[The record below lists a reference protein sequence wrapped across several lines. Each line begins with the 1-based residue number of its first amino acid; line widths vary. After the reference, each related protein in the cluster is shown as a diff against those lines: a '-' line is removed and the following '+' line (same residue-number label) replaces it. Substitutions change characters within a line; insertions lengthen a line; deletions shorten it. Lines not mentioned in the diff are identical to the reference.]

1 MKDDIILDKVPLAT
15 PLAGVP
21 LLSTAAGDLT
31 GSTEICDYIINN
43 CTTKEGMETVAGT
56 VRLRMCCCHE
66 PAPPGPDSCCVGCV
80 PHAGTPK

>member
-43 CTTKEGMETVAGT
+43 
-56 VRLRMCCCHE
+56 
-66 PAPPGPDSCCVGCV
+66 
-80 PHAGTPK
+80 